1 MNDSYL
7 YLLVKS
13 ILTLMFVL
21 GLLGAALYALKA
33 YMRKSGNAPAGK
45 GSYTPVRV
53 ITTAFMGP
61 KRNIAVVEVA
71 GEVLVLG
78 LTPQSITFLTKIE
91 DSSAKE
97 ELKKIGD
104 NRKRPLFG
112 LLQGGI

>member
-21 GLLGAALYALKA
+21 GLLGAALWALKRH
-33 YMRKSGNAPAGK
+33 MRKSGGPAAK
-45 GSYTPVRV
+45 GQPATVRV

-78 LTPQSITFLTKIE
+78 LTPQSITFLTKVE
-91 DSSAKE
+91 DQAAKE
-97 ELKKIGD
+97 ELKKMGE

>member
-1 MNDSYL
+1 MTDSYL

-13 ILTLMFVL
+13 ILTLLFVL
-21 GLLGAALYALKA
+21 GLMGAALYALRL
-33 YMRKSGNAPAGK
+33 YMRKSGAASVK
-45 GSYTPVRV
+45 GVAKAPVRV
-53 ITTAFMGP
+53 ITTAYLGP

-78 LTPQSITFLTKIE
+78 LTPQSITFLTKVE
-91 DSSAKE
+91 DAGAKE
-97 ELKKIGD
+97 ELQKLGE

>member
-21 GLLGAALYALKA
+21 GLLGMALWALKA
-33 YMRKSGNAPAGK
+33 YMRKSGRAASGK
-45 GSYTPVRV
+45 GGTAPVRV

-71 GEVLVLG
+71 GEILVLG
-78 LTPQSITFLTKIE
+78 LTPQSINFLAKVE
-91 DSSAKE
+91 DEGAKE
-97 ELKKIGD
+97 ELRKIGEGR
-104 NRKRPLFG
+104 RKPLFG

>member
-21 GLLGAALYALKA
+21 GLMGAALYALKL
-33 YMRKSGNAPAGK
+33 YMRKSGAPEGKGHAPAVK
-45 GSYTPVRV
+45 V
-53 ITTAFMGP
+53 ITSAFMGP

-78 LTPQSITFLTKIE
+78 LTPQSITLLTKIE
-91 DSSAKE
+91 DAQVKE
-97 ELKKIGD
+97 ELKKMGD
-104 NRKRPLFG
+104 NRKRPLLG

>member
-1 MNDSYL
+1 MTDSYL

-13 ILTLMFVL
+13 ILTLLFVL
-21 GLLGAALYALKA
+21 GLMGAALYALRL
-33 YMRKSGNAPAGK
+33 YMRKTGTASVK
-45 GSYTPVRV
+45 GAKAPVRV

-91 DSSAKE
+91 DAAAKE
-97 ELKKIGD
+97 EMKKFGE
-104 NRKRPLFG
+104 NRKRPLLG

>member
-1 MNDSYL
+1 MTDSYL

-13 ILTLMFVL
+13 ILTLLFVL
-21 GLLGAALYALKA
+21 GLMGAALYALRL
-33 YMRKSGNAPAGK
+33 YMGKSGKSATK
-45 GSYTPVRV
+45 GAKAPVRV

-78 LTPQSITFLTKIE
+78 LTPQSITFLTKVE
-91 DSSAKE
+91 DSGAKE
-97 ELKKIGD
+97 ELKKLGE
-104 NRKRPLFG
+104 NRKKPLFG

>member
-1 MNDSYL
+1 MSDSYL

-13 ILTLMFVL
+13 ILTLLFVL
-21 GLLGAALYALKA
+21 GLMGAALYALKL
-33 YMRKSGNAPAGK
+33 YMRKPGASSGK
-45 GSYTPVRV
+45 GVSAPVKV

-78 LTPQSITFLTKIE
+78 LTPQAITFLTKIE
-91 DSSAKE
+91 DRAAKE
-97 ELKKIGD
+97 ELKKMGE

-112 LLQGGI
+112 ILQGGI

>member
-1 MNDSYL
+1 MTDSYL

-13 ILTLMFVL
+13 ILTLLFVL
-21 GLLGAALYALKA
+21 GLMGAALYALRL
-33 YMRKSGNAPAGK
+33 YMRKSGATSAK
-45 GSYTPVRV
+45 AQKAAVRV

-78 LTPQSITFLTKIE
+78 LTPQSITFLTKVE
-91 DSSAKE
+91 DAAAKE
-97 ELKKIGD
+97 ELKKLGE
-104 NRKRPLFG
+104 NRKRPLLG